1 MRIIGGQW
9 RGRKIAAPPEKDQR
23 IRPTSDRVRENL
35 FNILTARF
43 GGSLHGLA
51 VADFCAGTGA
61 LGLEAL
67 SRGAASCV
75 FVEQAQFAR
84 ELIADTIKTLGAT
97 GAAQIMAAD
106 VTHLPKAIS
115 PVDLIFFDPPYAAT
129 FVLDV
134 MEMTRGQGWTKPGT
148 LLCIE
153 QPCALNMTSEAW
165 WAETARKYGATWLN
179 FFSAL

>member
-9 RGRKIAAPPEKDQR
+9 RGRKISSPPEKDQR

-43 GGSLHGLA
+43 GGSLQGLA

-67 SRGAASCV
+67 SRSAATCV
-75 FVEQAQFAR
+75 FVEQSAFAR
-84 ELIADTIKTLGAT
+84 GLIAQNIKTLDAA
-97 GAAQIMAAD
+97 GAAQVMAAD
-106 VTHLPKAIS
+106 VAHLPSALA

-129 FVLDV
+129 FVMDV
-134 MEMTRGQGWTKPGT
+134 MEKACAQGWTKPGT

-153 QPCALNMTSEAW
+153 QASELVIQSAVW
-165 WAETARKYGATWLN
+165 RVDSARKYGATWLN